1 MPRTISLLMA
11 ERAQGSDRFLQNFD
25 LELLGVF
32 CLFTSLIASSLQCL
46 KVVFHARSYFAP
58 FVFFFFNG
66 FNLPIPTS
74 MDTLEKQ
81 LNLVRNTSAHI
92 VVRAHN
98 FVTDELYF
106 FV

>member
-1 MPRTISLLMA
+1 MSVHKLNCFKFTMFESCLSCKVI
-11 ERAQGSDRFLQNFD
+11 
-25 LELLGVF
+25 F
-32 CLFTSLIASSLQCL
+32 CSI
-46 KVVFHARSYFAP
+46 R
-58 FVFFFFNG
+58 FFFFNG